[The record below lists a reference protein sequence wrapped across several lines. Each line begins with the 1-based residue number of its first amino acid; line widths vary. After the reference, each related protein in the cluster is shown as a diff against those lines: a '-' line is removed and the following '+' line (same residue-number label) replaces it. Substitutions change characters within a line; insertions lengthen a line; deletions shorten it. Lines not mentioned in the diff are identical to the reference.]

1 MKFES
6 IGKNIRRFRKE
17 RGYRQEDLAE
27 MVGLSVNYMG
37 AIERGEKLPSL
48 ETFITIVNCLGASA
62 DFILAD
68 VLAEGY
74 RVKESLLSEKL
85 SGLRCGGCFT
95 ENFLKRHSYIKSK
108 REAPFILADEESFP
122 SNFRN
127 KGNKQKVKWIE
138 SGQSSEPFFSDIKLL
153 IKFKINCCSC

>member
-1 MKFES
+1 MKPES
-6 IGKNIRRFRKE
+6 IGKNIRRLRKE

-48 ETFITIVNCLGASA
+48 ETFIAIVNCLGASA

-74 RVKESLLSEKL
+74 RVKESVFVEKL
-85 SGLRCGGCFT
+85 SGLSAQQRKEVYAVVDALIQIF
-95 ENFLKRHSYIKSK
+95 HSK
-108 REAPFILADEESFP
+108 
-122 SNFRN
+122 
-127 KGNKQKVKWIE
+127 
-138 SGQSSEPFFSDIKLL
+138 
-153 IKFKINCCSC
+153 

>member
-48 ETFITIVNCLGASA
+48 ETFITIVNCLSISA

-85 SGLRCGGCFT
+85 SGLSAQQRKEVCAVVDAL
-95 ENFLKRHSYIKSK
+95 LKT
-108 REAPFILADEESFP
+108 F
-122 SNFRN
+122 
-127 KGNKQKVKWIE
+127 
-138 SGQSSEPFFSDIKLL
+138 
-153 IKFKINCCSC
+153 

>member
-17 RGYRQEDLAE
+17 RGYRQEDLTE
-27 MVGLSVNYMG
+27 MVGLSVSYMG

-48 ETFITIVNCLGASA
+48 ETLITIVNCLGASA

-74 RVKESLLSEKL
+74 RVKEFLLSEKL
-85 SGLRCGGCFT
+85 SGLSVQQRKEVYTVVDALLHTFQ
-95 ENFLKRHSYIKSK
+95 
-108 REAPFILADEESFP
+108 
-122 SNFRN
+122 N
-127 KGNKQKVKWIE
+127 K
-138 SGQSSEPFFSDIKLL
+138 
-153 IKFKINCCSC
+153 